1 MDINQRFDRAK
12 NEYIQSIERIEKE
25 YQLKN
30 KQTRVIAVIIAV
42 LMLVATTAGIIIFS

>member
-1 MDINQRFDRAK
+1 MNTNESFDRAK
-12 NEYIQSIERIEKE
+12 IEYIQSIERIEKE

-42 LMLVATTAGIIIFS
+42 LMLVATTSVIIIFS